1 MTVGTLFVVATP
13 IGNLGDISRRAIETL
28 GKVGVIAAEDTRVT
42 KRLLGHLG
50 LATPCLALHD
60 HNEREVVP
68 RLIERMR
75 GGASVALVSDAGTP
89 LISDPGFLLI
99 NAAYENAIPVVAVPG
114 PSALSA
120 ALSIAGLPVD
130 RFAFEGFLPAKPG
143 ERKRRLES
151 LAAESRTLVFYESSH
166 RIMAMLEDLDLVLG
180 PQRQIALAHELTKVH
195 ESVERG
201 TAKQILTWLREDLN
215 RTKGEF
221 VAVVAGAPTVSHDAR
236 QSDAVLSVLLEFLPT
251 NQAVAAA
258 GRLTGEKRNALYQR
272 ALELQKHQ
280 TDS

>member
-13 IGNLGDISRRAIETL
+13 IGNLGDISRRAVETL
-28 GKVGVIAAEDTRVT
+28 GKVEVIAAEDTRVT

-50 LATPCLALHD
+50 LATHCLALHD

-68 RLIERMR
+68 RLIERMGR
-75 GGASVALVSDAGTP
+75 GESVALVSDAGTP

-120 ALSIAGLPVD
+120 ALSIAGMPVD

-143 ERKRRLES
+143 ERKRRLEG

-201 TAKQILTWLREDLN
+201 TAKQVLAWLREDLN